1 MRMNRKKFTLIELLV
16 VIAIIA
22 ILASMLLPA
31 LNQARGKARS
41 TKCVNNQKQVITA
54 QFSYADDYNG
64 YMIHMTKFAG
74 YNELFNRVL
83 TAKLHYIPIS
93 VMICPSNMQVSDPEK
108 VNEWYGTYGML
119 NPDSGANRSDNMYNN
134 PACGNFL
141 IYKDPNRHYFISAA
155 KQPSKTLILA
165 DVNRLNSWN
174 TKNCGG
180 GWGFF
185 SHGIDDGIAIQ
196 TVHSERATSGFL
208 DGHVTALQGQE
219 LYTETVNEIKI
230 YYNSNMGLNN
240 NY

>member
-1 MRMNRKKFTLIELLV
+1 MNRKKFTLIELLV

-119 NPDSGANRSDNMYNN
+119 NPDSGAKKFPFTVTNKFSVSASISKFELEHFMDIMEINEKNTQKLQFVITDGKGKEYKKRI
-134 PACGNFL
+134 L
-141 IYKDPNRHYFISAA
+141 I
-155 KQPSKTLILA
+155 
-165 DVNRLNSWN
+165 
-174 TKNCGG
+174 
-180 GWGFF
+180 
-185 SHGIDDGIAIQ
+185 
-196 TVHSERATSGFL
+196 
-208 DGHVTALQGQE
+208 
-219 LYTETVNEIKI
+219 
-230 YYNSNMGLNN
+230 
-240 NY
+240 